1 MVGEPSKSRPRN
13 EDKKKPY
20 SRPQSFSSE
29 GSNPQLPP
37 NVKCF
42 RCGGQHMI
50 RFCPHL
56 TPNMICGKC
65 HRYGHVMKDRRTI
78 LEAPNASGG
87 QQV

>member
-1 MVGEPSKSRPRN
+1 
-13 EDKKKPY
+13 
-20 SRPQSFSSE
+20 
-29 GSNPQLPP
+29 
-37 NVKCF
+37 
-42 RCGGQHMI
+42 MI